1 MTFILPLNMQF
12 FKKAIIFVFLPVIKI
27 VSWIKATSQS
37 SNIVRMHSL
46 GKSYENRDLYIL
58 QVSLIKCNNRYG
70 GLPKSLNIDLLTDK
84 RRIKTSIQLIS
95 SIFSIIQIQ
104 ANHQVIKPLVFINCG
119 THAREWISPAS
130 CIYIID
136 QVGKTTF
143 FHSQK

>member
-1 MTFILPLNMQF
+1 MVFDKGQVKYWWQEWKTHMTFILPLNMQF

-70 GLPKSLNIDLLTDK
+70 G
-84 RRIKTSIQLIS
+84 
-95 SIFSIIQIQ
+95 FSEEFKHRPS
-104 ANHQVIKPLVFINCG
+104 NG
-119 THAREWISPAS
+119 
-130 CIYIID
+130 
-136 QVGKTTF
+136 
-143 FHSQK
+143 